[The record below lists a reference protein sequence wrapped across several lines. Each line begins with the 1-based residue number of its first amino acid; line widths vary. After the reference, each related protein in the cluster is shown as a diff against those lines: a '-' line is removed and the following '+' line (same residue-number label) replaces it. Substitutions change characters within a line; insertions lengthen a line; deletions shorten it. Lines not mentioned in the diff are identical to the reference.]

1 MTEGFAGA
9 KMVERQSGVAL
20 WRQIADRMRLAINN
34 GDFDETGMMPP
45 EITLAAR
52 FGVNRHTVRSAM
64 AALAE
69 EGIVRPIQGIGTRI
83 ERRDRLRFPIS
94 RRTRFSQGLGNQTR
108 NLEGQLLAAATEPAT
123 AAVAVAL
130 GLAAGAPCVRLET
143 VNSADRRPISCGTHY
158 FPADRFSGIDTV
170 YERTRSITAAFQE
183 LGVSDYVRRSTE
195 ISAIHAEGDDI
206 RHLKLSPGAIILVA
220 TAVNTDLDGVPVQ
233 FSRTRFAADRVK
245 LTVEPE
251 TDGVTSGSRE

>member
-1 MTEGFAGA
+1 
-9 KMVERQSGVAL
+9 MVERQSGVAL

-45 EITLAAR
+45 EMVLAAR

-94 RRTRFSQGLGNQTR
+94 KRTRFSQGLSNQAR
-108 NLEGQLLAAATEPAT
+108 DIEGKMLEAATE
-123 AAVAVAL
+123 VAPSIVAEAL
-130 GLAAGAPCVRLET
+130 GLPIGTLCVRMET
-143 VNSADRRPISCGTHY
+143 VNSADKRPISRATHY
-158 FPADRFSGIDTV
+158 FPAERFGEMGAIYD
-170 YERTRSITAAFQE
+170 RTRSVTSAFRE
-183 LGVSDYVRRSTE
+183 LGVADYVRRSTE

-220 TAVNTDLDGVPVQ
+220 TAVNTDLAGTPIQ

-251 TDGVTSGSRE
+251 T

>member
-1 MTEGFAGA
+1 
-9 KMVERQSGVAL
+9 MVERQSGVAL

-45 EITLAAR
+45 EVVLAGR

-69 EGIVRPIQGIGTRI
+69 EGIVRPLQGIGTRI

-94 RRTRFSQGLGNQTR
+94 RRTRFSQGLGNQAR
-108 NLEGQLLAAATEPAT
+108 DLESKLLEAATE
-123 AAVAVAL
+123 AAQAMVTEAL
-130 GLAAGAPCVRLET
+130 GLAAGSLCVRLEI
-143 VNSADRRPISCGTHY
+143 VSSADRRPISRSTSY
-158 FPADRFSGIDTV
+158 FPAERFADIAAA
-170 YERTRSITAAFQE
+170 YEKTRSITASFRE
-183 LGVSDYVRRSTE
+183 LGLPDYVRRSTE
-195 ISAIHAEGDDI
+195 ISAIHAEGDDM
-206 RHLKLSPGAIILVA
+206 RQLKLSPGAIMLVA
-220 TAVNTDLDGVPVQ
+220 AAINTDLDGTPIQ

-251 TDGVTSGSRE
+251 LDGPSGSRG

>member
-1 MTEGFAGA
+1 
-9 KMVERQSGVAL
+9 MVERQSGVAL

-45 EITLAAR
+45 ETVLAAR

-64 AALAE
+64 AALSE

-94 RRTRFSQGLGNQTR
+94 RRTRFSQGLGTQTR
-108 NLEGQLLAAATEPAT
+108 DIEGRMLEAMTEVAPAIVT
-123 AAVAVAL
+123 EAL
-130 GLAAGAPCVRLET
+130 GLPVGALCVRMET
-143 VNSADRRPISCGTHY
+143 VNSADKRPISRGTHY
-158 FPADRFSGIDTV
+158 FPAERFAEIGDF
-170 YERTRSITAAFQE
+170 YEQTRSVTAAFRE
-183 LGVSDYVRRSTE
+183 LGVPDYVRRSTE

-220 TAVNTDLDGVPVQ
+220 TAINTDLEGRPIQ

-245 LTVEPE
+245 LTVEP
-251 TDGVTSGSRE
+251 DS

>member
-1 MTEGFAGA
+1 
-9 KMVERQSGVAL
+9 MVERQSGVAL

-45 EITLAAR
+45 ETVLAGR

-64 AALAE
+64 AALVE

-83 ERRDRLRFPIS
+83 ERRDSLRFPIS
-94 RRTRFSQGLGNQTR
+94 RRTRFSQGLGNQAR
-108 NLEGQLLAAATEPAT
+108 DLEGRLLASATEIAP
-123 AAVAVAL
+123 AAVAEAL
-130 GLAAGAPCVRLET
+130 GLPIGTICVRLET
-143 VNSADRRPISCGTHY
+143 LNSADKRPISRATHY
-158 FPADRFSGIDTV
+158 FPADRFGDIAAV

-183 LGVSDYVRRSTE
+183 LGVPDYVRRSTE
-195 ISAIHAEGDDI
+195 ISAIHAEGDDM

-220 TAVNTDLDGVPVQ
+220 AAVNTDLAGTPVQ
-233 FSRTRFAADRVK
+233 FSRSRFAADRVR

-251 TDGVTSGSRE
+251 T

>member
-1 MTEGFAGA
+1 
-9 KMVERQSGVAL
+9 MVERQSGVAL

-45 EITLAAR
+45 EMTLAAR

-94 RRTRFSQGLGNQTR
+94 KRTRFSQGLGNQAR
-108 NLEGQLLAAATEPAT
+108 DIEGKMLEAATE
-123 AAVAVAL
+123 VAPSTVADAL
-130 GLAAGAPCVRLET
+130 GLPIGTLCVRMET
-143 VNSADRRPISCGTHY
+143 VNSADKRPISRATHY
-158 FPADRFSGIDTV
+158 FPAERFGEIGGIF
-170 YERTRSITAAFQE
+170 ERTRSITAAFRE
-183 LGVSDYVRRSTE
+183 LGVPDYVRRSTE

-220 TAVNTDLDGVPVQ
+220 TAVNTDLAGTPIQ
-233 FSRTRFAADRVK
+233 FSRSRFAADRVK

-251 TDGVTSGSRE
+251 T

>member
-1 MTEGFAGA
+1 MTGTFAEAGI
-9 KMVERQSGVAL
+9 VERQSGVAL

-45 EITLAAR
+45 ETVLAGR

-94 RRTRFSQGLGNQTR
+94 RRTRFSQGLGNQAR
-108 NLEGQLLAAATEPAT
+108 DLEGKLLDAATE
-123 AAVAVAL
+123 AAPSIVTSAL
-130 GLAAGAPCVRLET
+130 GLSPGAPCVRLEI
-143 VNSADRRPISCGTHY
+143 VSSADKRPISRSTSY
-158 FPADRFSGIDTV
+158 FPADRFAGMAEA
-170 YERTRSITAAFQE
+170 YEETRSITASFRN
-183 LGVSDYVRRSTE
+183 LGVADYVRRSTE
-195 ISAIHAEGDDI
+195 ISAIHAEGDDM
-206 RHLKLSPGAIILVA
+206 RQLKLSPGAIILVA
-220 TAVNTDLDGVPVQ
+220 MAVNTDLDGTPIQ

-245 LTVEPE
+245 LTVEP
-251 TDGVTSGSRE
+251 DA

>member
-1 MTEGFAGA
+1 
-9 KMVERQSGVAL
+9 
-20 WRQIADRMRLAINN
+20 MRLAINN

-45 EITLAAR
+45 ETVLAGR

-69 EGIVRPIQGIGTRI
+69 EGIVRAIQGIGTRI

-108 NLEGQLLAAATEPAT
+108 DIEGKMLEAATEVVPAT
-123 AAVAVAL
+123 VAEAL
-130 GLAAGAPCVRLET
+130 GLPTGTFCVRMET
-143 VNSADRRPISCGTHY
+143 VNSADKRPISRATHY
-158 FPADRFSGIDTV
+158 FPADRFAEMATIF
-170 YERTRSITAAFQE
+170 ERTRSVTATFRE
-183 LGVSDYVRRSTE
+183 LGVADYVRRSTE

-220 TAVNTDLDGVPVQ
+220 TAVNTDLAGTPIQ

-245 LTVEPE
+245 LTDE
-251 TDGVTSGSRE
+251 TDV

>member
-1 MTEGFAGA
+1 
-9 KMVERQSGVAL
+9 MVERQSGVAL

-34 GDFDETGMMPP
+34 GDFDDTGMMPP
-45 EITLAAR
+45 EVVLASR

-94 RRTRFSQGLGNQTR
+94 RRTRFSQGLGNQAH
-108 NLEGQLLAAATEPAT
+108 NFEGRLLDAATEI
-123 AAVAVAL
+123 AAASIAEAL
-130 GLAAGAPCVRLET
+130 GLPTGSPCVRMET
-143 VNSADRRPISCGTHY
+143 VNSADKRPISRATHY
-158 FPADRFSGIDTV
+158 FPADRFADIAAV
-170 YERTRSITAAFQE
+170 FERTRSVTASFRE
-183 LGVSDYVRRSTE
+183 LGVPDYVRRSTE

-220 TAVNTDLDGVPVQ
+220 TAINTDLDGTPIQ

-251 TDGVTSGSRE
+251 SGATSGSTG

>member
-1 MTEGFAGA
+1 MRPRVFAGA
-9 KMVERQSGVAL
+9 KKMVERQSGVAL

-45 EITLAAR
+45 EMALAAR

-94 RRTRFSQGLGNQTR
+94 RRTRFSQGLGNQAR
-108 NLEGQLLAAATEPAT
+108 DIEGKLLEAATEPASAT
-123 AAVAVAL
+123 VAEAL
-130 GLAAGAPCVRLET
+130 GLASGMSCVRLET
-143 VNSADRRPISCGTHY
+143 VNSADKRPISRGTHY
-158 FPADRFSGIDTV
+158 FPAERFGGIAAA
-170 YERTRSITAAFQE
+170 YEATRSITAALKQS
-183 LGVSDYVRRSTE
+183 GVPDYVRRSTE

-206 RHLKLSPGAIILVA
+206 RHLKLSPGAIILVT
-220 TAVNTDLDGVPVQ
+220 TAINTDLAGTPIQ
-233 FSRTRFAADRVK
+233 FSRTRFAADRVR
-245 LTVEPE
+245 LTVEP
-251 TDGVTSGSRE
+251 DV

>member
-1 MTEGFAGA
+1 
-9 KMVERQSGVAL
+9 MVERQSGVAL

-45 EITLAAR
+45 EMVLAAR

-64 AALAE
+64 AALAD

-94 RRTRFSQGLGNQTR
+94 KRTRFSQGLGNQAR
-108 NLEGQLLAAATEPAT
+108 DIEGRMLEAATEVSPSI
-123 AAVAVAL
+123 VAEAL
-130 GLAAGAPCVRLET
+130 GLPTGTFCVRMET
-143 VNSADRRPISCGTHY
+143 VNSADKRPISRATHY
-158 FPADRFSGIDTV
+158 FPVDRFGEIGGIF
-170 YERTRSITAAFQE
+170 ERTCSVTAAFRE
-183 LGVSDYVRRSTE
+183 LGVTDYVRRSTE

-220 TAVNTDLDGVPVQ
+220 TAVNTDLAGTPIQ

-251 TDGVTSGSRE
+251 G

>member
-1 MTEGFAGA
+1 
-9 KMVERQSGVAL
+9 MVERQSGVAL

-45 EITLAAR
+45 ETVLAGR

-94 RRTRFSQGLGNQTR
+94 RRTRFSQGLGNQAR
-108 NLEGQLLAAATEPAT
+108 DLEGKLLDAATE
-123 AAVAVAL
+123 AAPSIVTNAL
-130 GLAAGAPCVRLET
+130 GLAPGAPCVRLEI
-143 VNSADRRPISCGTHY
+143 VSSADKRPISRSTSY
-158 FPADRFSGIDTV
+158 FPADRFAGMAEA
-170 YERTRSITAAFQE
+170 YEETRSITASFRN
-183 LGVSDYVRRSTE
+183 LGVADYVRRSTE
-195 ISAIHAEGDDI
+195 ISAIHAEGDDM
-206 RHLKLSPGAIILVA
+206 RQLKLSPGAIILVA
-220 TAVNTDLDGVPVQ
+220 MAVNTDLDGTPIQ

-245 LTVEPE
+245 LTVEP
-251 TDGVTSGSRE
+251 DA

>member
-1 MTEGFAGA
+1 
-9 KMVERQSGVAL
+9 MVERQSGVAL

-45 EITLAAR
+45 EMVLAAR

-94 RRTRFSQGLGNQTR
+94 RRTRFSQGLGNQAR
-108 NLEGQLLAAATEPAT
+108 DLEGKLLEAATE
-123 AAVAVAL
+123 VAPPIVADAL
-130 GLAAGAPCVRLET
+130 GLATGTLCVRMET
-143 VNSADRRPISCGTHY
+143 VNSADKRPISRATHY
-158 FPADRFSGIDTV
+158 FPVERFAEIAAI
-170 YERTRSITAAFQE
+170 YERTRSVTAAFRE
-183 LGVSDYVRRSTE
+183 LGVPDYVRRSTE
-195 ISAIHAEGDDI
+195 ISAVHAEGDDI

-220 TAVNTDLDGVPVQ
+220 TAVNTDLAGTPIQ
-233 FSRTRFAADRVK
+233 FSRSRFAADRVK
-245 LTVEPE
+245 LTVEP
-251 TDGVTSGSRE
+251 DV

>member
-1 MTEGFAGA
+1 
-9 KMVERQSGVAL
+9 MVERQSGVAL

-45 EITLAAR
+45 EVTLASR

-94 RRTRFSQGLGNQTR
+94 RRTRFSQGLGNQAR
-108 NLEGQLLAAATEPAT
+108 DLEGKLLEASTEAAPAIVT
-123 AAVAVAL
+123 DAL
-130 GLAAGAPCVRLET
+130 GLAAGTPCVRLE
-143 VNSADRRPISCGTHY
+143 VVSSADKRPISRSTSY
-158 FPADRFSGIDTV
+158 FPADRFAGMAEA
-170 YERTRSITAAFQE
+170 YERTRSITASFRE
-183 LGVSDYVRRSTE
+183 LGLPDYVRRSTE
-195 ISAIHAEGDDI
+195 ISAIHAEGDDM
-206 RHLKLSPGAIILVA
+206 RQLKLSPGAIILVA
-220 TAVNTDLDGVPVQ
+220 VAVNTDLDGTPIQ

-251 TDGVTSGSRE
+251 A

>member
-1 MTEGFAGA
+1 MRPRAFAGA
-9 KMVERQSGVAL
+9 KKMVERQSGVAL

-45 EITLAAR
+45 EMALAAR

-69 EGIVRPIQGIGTRI
+69 EGIVRPLQGIGTRI

-94 RRTRFSQGLGNQTR
+94 RRTRFSQGLGNQAR
-108 NLEGQLLAAATEPAT
+108 DIEGRLLEAATEPASAT
-123 AAVAVAL
+123 VAEAL
-130 GLAAGAPCVRLET
+130 GLAAGVPCIRLET
-143 VNSADRRPISCGTHY
+143 VNSADRRPISRGTHY
-158 FPADRFSGIDTV
+158 FPAERFGGIAAA
-170 YERTRSITAAFQE
+170 YEETRSITAALKQS
-183 LGVSDYVRRSTE
+183 GVPDYVRRSTE

-206 RHLKLSPGAIILVA
+206 RHLKLSPGAIILVT
-220 TAVNTDLDGVPVQ
+220 TAINIDLDGRPIQ
-233 FSRTRFAADRVK
+233 FSRSRFAADRVR

-251 TDGVTSGSRE
+251 I

>member
-1 MTEGFAGA
+1 
-9 KMVERQSGVAL
+9 MVERQSGVAL
-20 WRQIADRMRLAINN
+20 WRQIADLMRLAINN

-45 EITLAAR
+45 EIALAAR

-108 NLEGQLLAAATEPAT
+108 NLEGRLLAAATEAAP
-123 AAVAVAL
+123 AAVAAAL
-130 GLAAGAPCVRLET
+130 GLAPGAPCVRLET
-143 VNSADRRPISCGTHY
+143 VNSADRRPVSCGTHY
-158 FPADRFSGIDTV
+158 FPADRFTGIDAA
-170 YERTRSITAAFQE
+170 YNRTRSITASFQE

-195 ISAIHAEGDDI
+195 ISAVHAEGDDI

-220 TAVNTDLDGVPVQ
+220 TAVNTDLDGVPIQ

-251 TDGVTSGSRE
+251 PDAAASGSKG

>member
-1 MTEGFAGA
+1 
-9 KMVERQSGVAL
+9 MVERQSGVAL

-45 EITLAAR
+45 EVVLAGR

-64 AALAE
+64 AALTE

-94 RRTRFSQGLGNQTR
+94 RRTRFSQGLGNQAR
-108 NLEGQLLAAATEPAT
+108 DLEGKLLDAATEAAPAIVT
-123 AAVAVAL
+123 EAL
-130 GLAAGAPCVRLET
+130 GLAADSRCVRLEI
-143 VNSADRRPISCGTHY
+143 VSSADKRPISRSTSY
-158 FPADRFSGIDTV
+158 FPADRFAGMAEA
-170 YERTRSITAAFQE
+170 YEKTRSITASFRE
-183 LGVSDYVRRSTE
+183 LGLPDYVRRSTE
-195 ISAIHAEGDDI
+195 ISAIHAEGDDM
-206 RHLKLSPGAIILVA
+206 RQLKLSPGAIILVA
-220 TAVNTDLDGVPVQ
+220 VATNTDLDGTPIQ

-251 TDGVTSGSRE
+251 PEVISGSRG